1 MRRLFLALSTF
12 TFAALVLAG
21 CGGDAVATTTPA
33 ATAPAAA
40 TVAATRATTT
50 AATGA
55 TATPAAA
62 SSATGGAAT
71 SAPIVPATTGAAATA
86 ATAAVTQ
93 AAAAAPAMGGTI
105 RIGMIASLTGPY
117 NPLGTANK
125 QAADL
130 VTKQVNDAGGI
141 NGAKIELMVED
152 DKSDPSQGPIALKKL
167 LSNKIVALIGP
178 VFSST
183 CLALYDDEDA
193 AKIPTINQCAT
204 DANVTPSIRPYIFM
218 TPPTATV
225 QAKQVVAYL
234 KAQGKT
240 KVTVMHD
247 STDYG
252 NTGWNALK
260 TEAPKSGITVDE
272 QLYELTGTTFVPQ
285 LTKIKNSDTQ
295 ALVSWGSG
303 GAAVIITKE
312 FRQLGLTIPL
322 VFSAAQSTP
331 LYTKPAGDAA
341 NGVVLASGLGPVGK
355 SLPADN
361 PSKPIIAKFDTD
373 FMAAYNSA
381 PPEFAYNTFSAMNML
396 YNTIRKVGTDSQK
409 IRDDLEKTTY
419 VGADG
424 TYRYSSTD
432 HAGLGLDSVLVA
444 TVKDG
449 QFVLTPFSGGK

>member
-12 TFAALVLAG
+12 TFAAFVLAG
-21 CGGDAVATTTPA
+21 CGGDAVATNTPAITAATGSTVVATRAATTAATVATAATPATASSATTGAVATTTPA
-33 ATAPAAA
+33 A
-40 TVAATRATTT
+40 
-50 AATGA
+50 
-55 TATPAAA
+55 
-62 SSATGGAAT
+62 
-71 SAPIVPATTGAAATA
+71 VPA

-93 AAAAAPAMGGTI
+93 AAAVAPAMGGTI
-105 RIGMIASLTGPY
+105 RVGMIASLTGPY

-167 LSNKIVALIGP
+167 LGNKIVALIGP

-183 CLALYDDEDA
+183 CLALYEDEDA

-204 DANVTPSIRPYIFM
+204 DANVTPSIRPYVFM

-234 KAQGKT
+234 KAQSKT

-312 FRQLGLTIPL
+312 FKQLGLTIPL

-341 NGVVLASGLGPVGK
+341 NGVFLASGLGPVGK
-355 SLPADN
+355 SLPDDN

-419 VGADG
+419 IGADG
-424 TYRYSSTD
+424 TYRYSATD
-432 HAGLGLDSVLVA
+432 HAGLGLDSVLMA

>member
-33 ATAPAAA
+33 ATAATGG
-40 TVAATRATTT
+40 TVAATRAAT
-50 AATGA
+50 TGA
-55 TATPAAA
+55 TTGAATPAAA
-62 SSATGGAAT
+62 SSAT
-71 SAPIVPATTGAAATA
+71 TGAAATTAPITPATTA

-141 NGAKIELMVED
+141 NGAKIELMIED

-225 QAKQVVAYL
+225 QAKQVVAFL
-234 KAQGKT
+234 KSQGKT

-247 STDYG
+247 TTDYG

-312 FRQLGLTIPL
+312 FKQLGLTIPL

-331 LYTKPAGDAA
+331 ALHETGGRRRERRLCRLRSRPRRQEPAGRQPLEADHRQVRRGLHGGIQQRAA
-341 NGVVLASGLGPVGK
+341 GVCLQYLQRDEHALQH
-355 SLPADN
+355 
-361 PSKPIIAKFDTD
+361 
-373 FMAAYNSA
+373 
-381 PPEFAYNTFSAMNML
+381 
-396 YNTIRKVGTDSQK
+396 DSQGRHRFPEDPRRSGK
-409 IRDDLEKTTY
+409 
-419 VGADG
+419 
-424 TYRYSSTD
+424 D
-432 HAGLGLDSVLVA
+432 HVRRRGWHVPLLRHRPCRSR
-444 TVKDG
+444 
-449 QFVLTPFSGGK
+449 PR